1 MEKEVISILDK
12 YQGTFDMGG
21 EYSYVYT
28 SHEMLQKVYG
38 EKFYIV
44 ILNHRFIIYV

>member
-12 YQGTFDMGG
+12 YEGTFDMGG

-28 SHEMLQKVYG
+28 SHEMLQKVWR
-38 EKFYIV
+38 E
-44 ILNHRFIIYV
+44 ILYRNS